1 MIAKSLTN
9 GILPAIQM
17 EPSTSQP
24 PPLTEGIEETAE
36 KVRSRKK
43 RMSWPFVVSET
54 KSKETTQV
62 T

>member
-1 MIAKSLTN
+1 MVFFPNSDGTFHLT
-9 GILPAIQM
+9 A
-17 EPSTSQP
+17 
-24 PPLTEGIEETAE
+24 PLTEGIEETAE